1 MDGGWRQRRPRKW
14 AIDLRRWN
22 NNAFFW
28 YTYNKA
34 LLEEHHRMYDGLPAA
49 TAVVVRPTWTSIF
62 CCYCSSSSERGERC
76 CGWRSSAIW
85 RISSSVE
92 DIVVEAYPFSGCW
105 IGNGEEVFGN
115 ACTSFLRCCCSAEA
129 DRFWKDLYNKALL
142 LLLTWGRFWK
152 SLYKLHHACC
162 LAQEEVFGRI
172 DCTRFKPT
180 SSEAVSSSLL
190 DYTLWIHRPFP
201 YLHSCDSSF
210 LSLEFCWC
218 RVFTKIQSS
227 EIAEKMS
234 KNHMCMQCLLKESKN
249 LSCFLALLG
258 SKRELQVAWG
268 LITFLSFFLSSL
280 ISCLFSLSA
289 IVPLSYTQLST
300 WVVPVSLFSIH
311 MTSLFPHV
319 LHMNVAVAVVLK
331 LKARLSASVLV
342 DWLLPR
348 SNLHFHK
355 LSSLFCWW
363 YMLLCVCISKFG
375 ILFLFLPS
383 F

>member
-14 AIDLRRWN
+14 AIDFRRWN

-129 DRFWKDLYNKALL
+129 DRFWKDLYNKSLL

-152 SLYKLHHACC
+152 SLCKLHHACC
-162 LAQEEVFGRI
+162 LPQEEVFGRI
-172 DCTRFKPT
+172 DCTSFKPT
-180 SSEAVSSSLL
+180 SSEAVSLSPL

-268 LITFLSFFLSSL
+268 LITFLSFLVWSF
-280 ISCLFSLSA
+280 ISCLLWFSA

-300 WVVPVSLFSIH
+300 WGCPCLSFFNPHAITIPTCSAHECGCSCGAEGKGKVVSICPAW
-311 MTSLFPHV
+311 L
-319 LHMNVAVAVVLK
+319 
-331 LKARLSASVLV
+331 ASPKV
-342 DWLLPR
+342 
-348 SNLHFHK
+348 
-355 LSSLFCWW
+355 
-363 YMLLCVCISKFG
+363 
-375 ILFLFLPS
+375 
-383 F
+383 

>member
-14 AIDLRRWN
+14 AIDFRRWN

-152 SLYKLHHACC
+152 SLCKLHHACC
-162 LAQEEVFGRI
+162 LPQEEVFGRI
-172 DCTRFKPT
+172 DCTSFKPT
-180 SSEAVSSSLL
+180 SSEAVSLSPL

-201 YLHSCDSSF
+201 YLHSCETF
-210 LSLEFCWC
+210 LCLEFCWC
-218 RVFTKIQSS
+218 CLFTKIQFS
-227 EIAEKMS
+227 EIVEKMS
-234 KNHMCMQCLLKESKN
+234 KNHMCMQCPQKESDNLTGLHFWALKES
-249 LSCFLALLG
+249 CRLLG
-258 SKRELQVAWG
+258 G
-268 LITFLSFFLSSL
+268 SS
-280 ISCLFSLSA
+280 LFSLPWSH
-289 IVPLSYTQLST
+289 VCCHFLPLSLSLT
-300 WVVPVSLFSIH
+300 HNWALGLSLSLF
-311 MTSLFPHV
+311 F
-319 LHMNVAVAVVLK
+319 
-331 LKARLSASVLV
+331 
-342 DWLLPR
+342 
-348 SNLHFHK
+348 
-355 LSSLFCWW
+355 
-363 YMLLCVCISKFG
+363 
-375 ILFLFLPS
+375 
-383 F
+383 